1 MFMRQ
6 PDLKSQSCLLFPAY
20 LPWCPWIYRDLNDES
35 FPSDLGSLSLLQD
48 LDLSGNNFVNPPA
61 QCIINLSMLQNLS
74 FNDCPRLESLPV
86 LPPNLQGLYA
96 NNCPKLKPFNLDEEM
111 LWKIYETQSR
121 MDPVCLLY
129 TPSSFPLSPMFL
141 SYFY

>member
-1 MFMRQ
+1 MRQ

-74 FNDCPRLESLPV
+74 FNDCPRLKSLPM
-86 LPPNLQGLYA
+86 LPPNLQGFGEQTQLQLIYFVE
-96 NNCPKLKPFNLDEEM
+96 NCSKSCKATIKKCGCRVTCKEKLKNDAS
-111 LWKIYETQSR
+111 TQ
-121 MDPVCLLY
+121 MALLY
-129 TPSSFPLSPMFL
+129 QD
-141 SYFY
+141 

>member
-1 MFMRQ
+1 M
-6 PDLKSQSCLLFPAY
+6 PPLSSLLALVSLDLSYC
-20 LPWCPWIYRDLNDES
+20 DLNDES
-35 FPSDLGSLSLLQD
+35 FPSHLGSLSLLQD

-96 NNCPKLKPFNLDEEM
+96 NNCPKLKPFNLDEDRNAMED
-111 LWKIYETQSR
+111 I
-121 MDPVCLLY
+121 
-129 TPSSFPLSPMFL
+129 
-141 SYFY
+141 

>member
-96 NNCPKLKPFNLDEEM
+96 NNCPKLKPFNLDEDRNAMED
-111 LWKIYETQSR
+111 I
-121 MDPVCLLY
+121 
-129 TPSSFPLSPMFL
+129 
-141 SYFY
+141 

>member
-1 MFMRQ
+1 MRQ

-74 FNDCPRLESLPV
+74 FNDCPRLKSLPM
-86 LPPNLQGLYA
+86 LPPNLQGLLA
-96 NNCPKLKPFNLDEEM
+96 EVNDDEEFRHE
-111 LWKIYETQSR
+111 LHVEEPTSPNASSS
-121 MDPVCLLY
+121 MDKTTVNIALELA
-129 TPSSFPLSPMFL
+129 
-141 SYFY
+141 